1 MAAELSSDMSRML
14 EQSKSATVWNY
25 RRLWHVPRAVL
36 FSGSPMELLQDLS
49 WLYVYVLSNPRPSR
63 PLSLGE
69 TCLGEDSCDGP
80 RLSRPDPTAYALT
93 TDLPFLQYN
102 QYYQYALSDENDG
115 DGKGW
120 LRMDPSTGLLGL
132 TDDAKLREVFNK
144 IPRGWIYDKSREK
157 KGEIFSFQSST
168 NKSLFLALNPTST
181 EYVVQGMRLRDM
193 GHISNCYW
201 TNIGFSKIGKPP
213 DGSGHY
219 IALRYWGDRLG
230 PPKEAPYYFIIDLKN
245 KARYRIA
252 PQGTA
257 AEHGCLGFR
266 PL

>member
-1 MAAELSSDMSRML
+1 ML

-25 RRLWHVPRAVL
+25 RHVPRAVL

-49 WLYVYVLSNPRPSR
+49 ASAAHIHSYRTELNLQ
-63 PLSLGE
+63 
-69 TCLGEDSCDGP
+69 DSCDGP
-80 RLSRPDPTAYALT
+80 HLSRPDPTANALT
-93 TDLPFLQYN
+93 TDLPFL
-102 QYYQYALSDENDG
+102 QYALSDENDG

-120 LRMDPSTGLLGL
+120 LKMDPSTGLLGL
-132 TDDAKLREVFNK
+132 TDDAKQREVFYK
-144 IPRGWIYDKSREK
+144 VPRGWIYDKSGEK
-157 KGEIFSFQSST
+157 NGEVFSFQS
-168 NKSLFLALNPTST
+168 KSLFLALNPTST

-193 GHISNCYW
+193 GQISNCYW
-201 TNIGFSKIGKPP
+201 TDIKFSKIGKPP
-213 DGSGHY
+213 DGSHHY
-219 IALRYWGDRLG
+219 FALRYWGHRLG
-230 PPKEAPYYFIIDLKN
+230 PPKEAPYYFVIDLTN

>member
-1 MAAELSSDMSRML
+1 
-14 EQSKSATVWNY
+14 
-25 RRLWHVPRAVL
+25 
-36 FSGSPMELLQDLS
+36 MELLQDLS

-63 PLSLGE
+63 PLSLG
-69 TCLGEDSCDGP
+69 GEDFCDGP
-80 RLSRPDPTAYALT
+80 CLSRPDPTAHAPT
-93 TDLPFLQYN
+93 SDLPLLLHYT
-102 QYYQYALSDENDG
+102 YKDTQYALSDENNG

-120 LRMDPSTGLLGL
+120 LKMDPSTGLLGL
-132 TDDAKLREVFNK
+132 TDDAKQRAIFNK
-144 IPRGWIYDKSREK
+144 VPRGWIYDKSGEK

-201 TNIGFSKIGKPP
+201 TYIWFSKIGEPP

-230 PPKEAPYYFIIDLKN
+230 PPKEAPYYFVIDLTN